1 MATRPKHGSTL
12 MRAQE
17 RLSDGGKPFLTRTR
31 KVQYQTNG
39 PRLNLTEDAA
49 ELLGLAQ
56 STEMELVI
64 FSDGI
69 WIERADAGHDE
80 E

>member
-1 MATRPKHGSTL
+1 MATTPKRGRAL
-12 MRAQE
+12 MRAKE
-17 RLSDGGKPFLTRTR
+17 RLSDGGRPFLTRTR

-39 PRLNLTEDAA
+39 PRLNLTGDAA
-49 ELLGLAQ
+49 ELLGLEQ
-56 STEMELVI
+56 STEMELFI

-69 WIERADAGHDE
+69 WVQRADHDRE